1 MYACVHTCT
10 LISVHMCT
18 HIHMHMRVY
27 THREHNCRQEKFL
40 ESQENITNDFMP
52 IDAKT
57 WMKWIY
63 LPEKQITKS
72 NWSR

>member
-1 MYACVHTCT
+1 MCAHMY
-10 LISVHMCT
+10 T
-18 HIHMHMRVY
+18 HICAYVY
-27 THREHNCRQEKFL
+27 THTHAYACIYTQGTQCRQEKFL

-63 LPEKQITKS
+63 LPEKQITKT

>member
-1 MYACVHTCT
+1 MCAHMYTHICAY
-10 LISVHMCT
+10 MCT
-18 HIHMHMRVY
+18 HRHVHMNVY
-27 THREHNCRQEKFL
+27 THREHNYRQEKFL

-52 IDAKT
+52 IEAKT

-63 LPEKQITKS
+63 LPERQITKS